1 MRRLLWEPEHL
12 DELAP
17 SVAASPWG
25 WGTPMEVLQGS
36 HLFELV
42 DGPRRALL
50 AVKPV
55 ERTEGTRLDITGA
68 VSTGD
73 RMRAA
78 DLAQAFDQV
87 ADVFGA
93 RALAFLTIR
102 PHVARTAAR
111 MGFQQVGTLH
121 LKPLGIVQ

>member
-12 DELAP
+12 DELGP

-42 DGPRRALL
+42 DGGRRALL

-55 ERTEGTRLDITGA
+55 QRTEGTRMDITGL

-73 RMRAA
+73 RLNARDLWAA
-78 DLAQAFDQV
+78 VDQV
-87 ADVFGA
+87 GQVFEA
-93 RALAFLTIR
+93 RAVAFMT
-102 PHVARTAAR
+102 AREHIAR
-111 MGFQQVGTLH
+111 QADRVGFTRVGTLH
-121 LKPLGIVQ
+121 LKPLGHMQ